1 MKAKIIRND
10 NLVPSVSEWL
20 LYSMIK
26 FYFDL
31 ILITFVQH
39 ILLNDFLIKNIWK
52 IYENK
57 FKKYAIIYLQKI
69 S

>member
-39 ILLNDFLIKNIWK
+39 ILLNDFLIKNI
-52 IYENK
+52 
-57 FKKYAIIYLQKI
+57 
-69 S
+69 